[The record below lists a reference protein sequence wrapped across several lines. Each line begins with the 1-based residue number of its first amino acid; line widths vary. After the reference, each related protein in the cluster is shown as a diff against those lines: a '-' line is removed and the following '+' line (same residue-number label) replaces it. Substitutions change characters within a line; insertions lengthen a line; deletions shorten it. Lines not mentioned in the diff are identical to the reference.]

1 MQKYALVVASLLGA
15 LSLTPAQAQS
25 NVVVYGTVDYGYTYR
40 WDASSVAGPSS
51 QSQLNGGQSSAN
63 RIGFKGSED
72 LGNGLK
78 AIFLLEQG
86 FNMDTGTNTTDK
98 GMFNRQA
105 YVGLSGGF
113 GTVVGGTLET
123 PHYTFVSSLDPF
135 AGGTIGRYSN
145 VYSPFSSTGY
155 GVTWNGG
162 QIATNPLDPVRLNN
176 AVAYVSPTFGGVTL
190 TTAFSNN
197 GLGDESSVS
206 NAANSTV
213 YAVAGK
219 YEKGPVVAGVT
230 YHYVAI
236 GGELNAKIAP
246 LAYNNVQN
254 ATIGGSYDFKVAK
267 LMALY
272 SWNDADSVG
281 GTADAIIN
289 NYMIGATVPM
299 GKFVGKTSYI
309 YSDGNSNVRDA
320 QQLAFGLDYNLSKRT
335 TLYSAYSYVDNKT
348 GRYNGVSDAS
358 NSALYA
364 NAGNTQVGMFQ
375 QGLQAGLKHSF

>member
-40 WDASSVAGPSS
+40 WDAASDVGSTPNS
-51 QSQLNGGQSSAN
+51 QSQLNGGQSAAN
-63 RIGFKGSED
+63 RIGFKGTED

-78 AIFLLEQG
+78 AVFLLEQG
-86 FNMDTGTNTTDK
+86 FNMDTGTNTTSN

-105 YVGLSGGF
+105 YVGLTGGF
-113 GTVVGGTLET
+113 GTVVGGTLQT

-145 VYSPFSSTGY
+145 VYSPVS
-155 GVTWNGG
+155 
-162 QIATNPLDPVRLNN
+162 ATEYEFNPYDPVRLNN
-176 AVAYVSPTFGGVTL
+176 AVAYVSPSFGGFSV

-197 GLGDESSVS
+197 ANGNEKSAS
-206 NAANSTV
+206 NSANDTV
-213 YAVAGK
+213 YAVLGK
-219 YEKGPVVAGVT
+219 YEKGPVAVGLN
-230 YHYVAI
+230 YHY
-236 GGELNAKIAP
+236 IAVGSTA
-246 LAYNNVQN
+246 LVDNIQS
-254 ATIGGSYDFKVAK
+254 ATLGGSYDFKVAK

-272 SWNDADSVG
+272 SWTDVNATGLDHK
-281 GTADAIIN
+281 IN
-289 NYMIGATVPM
+289 NYMVGATVPM
-299 GKFVGKTSYI
+299 GKFVGKASYI
-309 YSDGNSNVRDA
+309 YSDGSTLIRDA

-348 GRYNGVSDAS
+348 GRGIGGVTPGNGVSDAS
-358 NSALYA
+358 NHAYYA
-364 NAGNTQVGMFQ
+364 NSTGTQVGQFQ